1 MATADT
7 IIQEFI
13 VIMRPYNLDF
23 SEFVGS
29 RAMLEAEGIMPEAT
43 MWPEGYNVLRWQD
56 GTFDYRL
63 CRQRPEGA
71 KGPRKQFI
79 DCDWWCLRWKLSN
92 QPSHAERAI
101 AHQSKALKDE
111 IYRHSA
117 KGQAEWDK
125 QLSCYLEAAMDKKF
139 QAFKALIPSIIR
151 PKRGRKPKEAEAS
164 KASNN

>member
-1 MATADT
+1 
-7 IIQEFI
+7 
-13 VIMRPYNLDF
+13 
-23 SEFVGS
+23 
-29 RAMLEAEGIMPEAT
+29 MLEAEGIMPEAT
-43 MWPEGYNVLRWQD
+43 MWPEGYNDLRWQD
-56 GTFDYRL
+56 GTFDYWLR
-63 CRQRPEGA
+63 RQRPEGA

-117 KGQAEWDK
+117 KGQAEWDRQWK
-125 QLSCYLEAAMDKKF
+125 CYREAERGERF
-139 QAFKALIPSIIR
+139 QAFKALIPGVIR
-151 PKRGRKPKEAEAS
+151 PKRGRKPKEVEAS